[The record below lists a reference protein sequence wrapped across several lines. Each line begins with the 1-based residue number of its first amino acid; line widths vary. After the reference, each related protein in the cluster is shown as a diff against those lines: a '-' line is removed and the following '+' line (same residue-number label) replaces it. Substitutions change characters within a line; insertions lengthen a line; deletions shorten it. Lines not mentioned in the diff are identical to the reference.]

1 MKDTI
6 QLTHEI
12 RWLDAQ
18 DDGKR
23 GGFVLVQ
30 TEADARKQY
39 AETVE
44 KLGAAGVYVRLIEEV
59 SGIHVR
65 DVDTSEW

>member
-1 MKDTI
+1 MKETI
-6 QLTHEI
+6 QLVHEI

-30 TEADARKQY
+30 SEAEAREQY
-39 AETVE
+39 AETAE
-44 KLGAAGVYVRLIEEV
+44 KPGAAGVYVRLIEED
-59 SGIHVR
+59 SGTHVR